1 MRYAED
7 VDEHEVK
14 GLAYLMTFKTACV
27 NVPFGGSKGGIRI
40 NPQKYTVH
48 ELQTLTRRYTMELLK
63 RNMIGPGIDVPAP
76 DVNTG
81 EREMSWI
88 CDQYL
93 KTYGRSIS
101 TFLSHGYTFI
111 LYITLIF

>member
-1 MRYAED
+1 MRFAPD

-27 NVPFGGSKGGIRI
+27 NVPFGGSKGGVRI
-40 NPQKYTVH
+40 NPQNYNVH
-48 ELQTLTRRYTMELLK
+48 ELQTVTRRFTMELLK

-81 EREMSWI
+81 EREMSWM

-93 KTYGRSIS
+93 KTYGNTIQNCFAYKSM
-101 TFLSHGYTFI
+101 FI
-111 LYITLIF
+111 T